1 MFPAQFGEKIG
12 IPIRQGKLQSATGIT
27 GSELAYFHAV
37 VVYVEISGKG
47 YKFNCYGGF
56 MYSLDPIGLELLGR
70 HGFFELFESVTF
82 KHNANVVEL
91 VPVTPSN
98 TQATPIQS

>member
-12 IPIRQGKLQSATGIT
+12 IPIRQGNLQSATGIT
-27 GSELAYFHAV
+27 GSDLAYFHAV
-37 VVYVEISGKG
+37 VVYVEINGKA
-47 YKFNCYGGF
+47 YKFSCYGGF
-56 MYSLDPIGLELLGR
+56 MYSLDPIGLGLLGR

-91 VPVTPSN
+91 VLVVPPNAQVTP
-98 TQATPIQS
+98 

>member
-12 IPIRQGKLQSATGIT
+12 ISIRQGKPQSATGIT
-27 GSELAYFHAV
+27 GSDLAYFHAV
-37 VVYVEISGKG
+37 VVYVEINGKG
-47 YKFNCYGGF
+47 YQFSCYGGF
-56 MYSLDPIGLELLGR
+56 MYSLDPIGLGLLGR

-91 VPVTPSN
+91 VPIVPPNTQVTP
-98 TQATPIQS
+98 

>member
-12 IPIRQGKLQSATGIT
+12 ISIRQGKLQPATGIT
-27 GSELAYFHAV
+27 GSDLAYFHAV
-37 VVYVEISGKG
+37 VVYVEINGKA

-56 MYSLDPIGLELLGR
+56 MYSLDSIGLGLLGR

-82 KHNANVVEL
+82 KPNANVVEL
-91 VPVTPSN
+91 VPVAPPDTQGTP
-98 TQATPIQS
+98 